1 MAAIT
6 LNILKPS
13 VNNLTVRIFVRA
25 AELDFEEQDV
35 WGTTT
40 SPEYLEKYPA
50 HLTPMIEEEG
60 LPRGTLG
67 ESCAIMAYLCNK
79 HGLEQFY
86 PTDPGKRA
94 MVDNAMFYLIGTFY
108 PLLTRATYPAL
119 GFPQYPGEVATSAA
133 DDRLK
138 ATAQQD
144 AEAALAEP
152 LDVFRSFFLDGKPFI
167 GGDSPSIAD
176 IRLSATLEF
185 LNAIDYDLPAW
196 AREYMAAMESSLGEA
211 YTEPAADVRGYIAS
225 VKPVAVERSASS
237 RSSARPQWISGVAEA
252 RHLIGVEVA
261 QHLLLD
267 LVHGAVAPL
276 ERPASRLGQ
285 LGADDAAVVRVRAA
299 LNVAAVDQLRER
311 LAHRLGRDER
321 AAGELRVGE
330 AVLCPQHRQRHVGGQ
345 RESSRLDGGRQ
356 SSAKHAVE
364 AADQIAEPRFHPQEP
379 VGRSPARLARPWW
392 SRPRNVFAQALV
404 RASALSLTI
413 TGPSSIDSSSPYA
426 LSLS

>member
-25 AELDFEEQDV
+25 ADLDYEEQDV
-35 WGTTT
+35 WGKTT

-119 GFPQYPGEVATSAA
+119 GFPQYPGEVATSGA
-133 DDRLK
+133 DDQMK

-152 LDVFRSFFLDGKPFI
+152 LDVFRTFFLDGKPFI
-167 GGDSPSIAD
+167 GGDFPSIAD

-211 YTEPAADVRGYIAS
+211 YAEPAADVRGF
-225 VKPVAVERSASS
+225 VA
-237 RSSARPQWISGVAEA
+237 
-252 RHLIGVEVA
+252 
-261 QHLLLD
+261 
-267 LVHGAVAPL
+267 GAK
-276 ERPASRLGQ
+276 S
-285 LGADDAAVVRVRAA
+285 
-299 LNVAAVDQLRER
+299 
-311 LAHRLGRDER
+311 
-321 AAGELRVGE
+321 
-330 AVLCPQHRQRHVGGQ
+330 
-345 RESSRLDGGRQ
+345 
-356 SSAKHAVE
+356 
-364 AADQIAEPRFHPQEP
+364 
-379 VGRSPARLARPWW
+379 
-392 SRPRNVFAQALV
+392 
-404 RASALSLTI
+404 
-413 TGPSSIDSSSPYA
+413 
-426 LSLS
+426 